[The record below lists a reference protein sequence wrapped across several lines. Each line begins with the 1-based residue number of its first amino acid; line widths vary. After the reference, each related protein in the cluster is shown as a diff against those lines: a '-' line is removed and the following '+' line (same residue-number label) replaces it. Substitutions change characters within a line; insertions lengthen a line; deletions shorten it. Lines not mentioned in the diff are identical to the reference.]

1 MRGVPSKILT
11 VVRIFAPRS
20 VAPRFREKTGM
31 KEATK
36 RATSETL
43 AHMLAVTAMLVIASV
58 LFYGGGARH
67 ALENGSLAAQANF
80 SK

>member
-11 VVRIFAPRS
+11 VVRVLAPRL

-58 LFYGGGARH
+58 LFYGNSHRSS
-67 ALENGSLAAQANF
+67 LETHVTF
-80 SK
+80 S

>member
-1 MRGVPSKILT
+1 
-11 VVRIFAPRS
+11 
-20 VAPRFREKTGM
+20 M

-36 RATSETL
+36 RATSAAL

-58 LFYGGGARH
+58 LFYGGGSQRQ
-67 ALENGSLAAQANF
+67 SLAAADAAL

>member
-1 MRGVPSKILT
+1 
-11 VVRIFAPRS
+11 
-20 VAPRFREKTGM
+20 M

-36 RATSETL
+36 RATSAAL

-58 LFYGGGARH
+58 LFYGGSHRH
-67 ALENGSLAAQANF
+67 ALENGSLAAQATF

>member
-1 MRGVPSKILT
+1 
-11 VVRIFAPRS
+11 
-20 VAPRFREKTGM
+20 M

-36 RATSETL
+36 RASSAAF

-58 LFYGGGARH
+58 LFYGGGQRQNASAH
-67 ALENGSLAAQANF
+67 VTF